1 MLNKV
6 ISWAKNCL
14 RYWSGLPRMNK
25 GDLITDRQEL
35 FYRRAYRTDKK
46 YVDPKTGNFISR
58 AFTPRPKKDDGQ
70 LSVDLARL
78 TTPEVAVND
87 MKKYAIA
94 EVQNSDILDVGLKSV
109 YDPVEGNLAH
119 CHICCIDE
127 DDESIAGILARKS
140 KRFYFEEQE

>member
-1 MLNKV
+1 
-6 ISWAKNCL
+6 
-14 RYWSGLPRMNK
+14 MNK
-25 GDLITDRQEL
+25 GDLITDKQEL

-78 TTPEVAVND
+78 TTPEAAVKD
-87 MKKYAIA
+87 LKRFAIA
-94 EVQNSDILDVGLKSV
+94 EVQNSDILDLGLKSI
-109 YDPVEGNLAH
+109 YDPVEGNGLPENLAH
-119 CHICCIDE
+119 CLICCIDE

-140 KRFYFEEQE
+140 KRIYLEEKE